1 MKKRRFLKKSKN
13 LKKKRSKL
21 NGYTSR
27 KRRVLHVG
35 GTAIGNATGFT
46 VDTTHDVVE
55 DTALGASM
63 KSFLVG
69 RGTFTATID
78 MNFDETD
85 SGQTTLVQGASASF
99 EFMPEGSASGDR
111 KFSGTG
117 IVTGMSVGVT
127 LDGVTTRTVSLQGTG
142 GLTIGTV

>member
-1 MKKRRFLKKSKN
+1 MATHHGKE
-13 LKKKRSKL
+13 
-21 NGYTSR
+21 GVVT
-27 KRRVLHVG
+27 VG
-35 GTAIGNATGFT
+35 GTAIGNVTGFT
-46 VDTTHDVVE
+46 IDTTHDTVE
-55 DTALGASM
+55 DTALGDSM

-69 RGTFTATID
+69 RGTYTASID

-85 SGQTTLVQGASASF
+85 TGQTTMVQGAELTFAF
-99 EFMPEGSASGDR
+99 LPEGNESGDR

-127 LDGVTTRTVSLQGTG
+127 LDGVTTRTVSIQGTG

>member
-1 MKKRRFLKKSKN
+1 MATHHGKE
-13 LKKKRSKL
+13 
-21 NGYTSR
+21 GVGTI
-27 KRRVLHVG
+27 G
-35 GTAIGNATGFT
+35 GTTLGNATGFT

-55 DTALGASM
+55 DTALGDSM
-63 KSFLVG
+63 KSYLVG
-69 RGTFTATID
+69 RGTYTFSID

-85 SGQTTLVQGASASF
+85 SGQTTLVQGSELTFAF
-99 EFMPEGSASGDR
+99 LPEGNASGDR

-127 LDGVTTRTVSLQGTG
+127 LDGVTTRTVSGQGNG

>member
-1 MKKRRFLKKSKN
+1 MATHHGKE
-13 LKKKRSKL
+13 
-21 NGYTSR
+21 GVITI
-27 KRRVLHVG
+27 G
-35 GTAIGNATGFT
+35 GTTLNNATGFT

-55 DTALGASM
+55 DTALGDSM

-69 RGTFTATID
+69 RGSYTFSID

-85 SGQTTLVQGASASF
+85 SGQTTMVQGAELTFAF
-99 EFMPEGSASGDR
+99 LPEGNESGDR

-117 IVTGMSVGVT
+117 IVTGMSVSVP
-127 LDGVTTRTVSLQGTG
+127 LDGVITRTVTGQGTG